1 MEFPALIGQLRSG
14 RQTIRLSVDA
24 DFQMAATVSPL
35 RSSRLGPPGRRQNA
49 DRTVAEF
56 DLRLEAVPSSRRN
69 SDHRPALKLTIEPPR
84 FPRGVR
90 TSGVRAA
97 RRLLHGDPRLV
108 TGIAFPSWLHDVGES
123 DENGFP
129 LPVLDQLVREINRS
143 VERNDRIAAD
153 SRSLDAIRSRLQKY
167 YLEDPPERF
176 SAAAEGFEHH
186 VEALIEQHRVFRVLR
201 DHLSGADV
209 VLQAFVTQPAPSE
222 KL

>member
-1 MEFPALIGQLRSG
+1 M
-14 RQTIRLSVDA
+14 
-24 DFQMAATVSPL
+24 
-35 RSSRLGPPGRRQNA
+35 
-49 DRTVAEF
+49 
-56 DLRLEAVPSSRRN
+56 
-69 SDHRPALKLTIEPPR
+69 
-84 FPRGVR
+84 
-90 TSGVRAA
+90 
-97 RRLLHGDPRLV
+97 

-201 DHLSGADV
+201 DHLSGAEV
-209 VLQAFVTQPAPSE
+209 VLQAFVTQPAPSD